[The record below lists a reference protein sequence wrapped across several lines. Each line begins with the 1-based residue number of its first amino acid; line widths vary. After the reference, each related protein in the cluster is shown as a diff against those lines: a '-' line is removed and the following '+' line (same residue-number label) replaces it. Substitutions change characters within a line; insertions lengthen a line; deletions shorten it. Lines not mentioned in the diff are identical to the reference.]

1 MVQWKNGVHVRISRT
16 ERGTSVEKWSEGPAA
31 DPEAARERYTSDMR
45 AERKALREVI
55 GADLPAAHLG
65 LGIVVIATV
74 LVSLG
79 AGPAGGALVAGVFGL
94 LFVGAL
100 AAMFLRGVRG
110 LEAGRR
116 ACLFTFGWA
125 NWV

>member
-1 MVQWKNGVHVRISRT
+1 
-16 ERGTSVEKWSEGPAA
+16 
-31 DPEAARERYTSDMR
+31 MR